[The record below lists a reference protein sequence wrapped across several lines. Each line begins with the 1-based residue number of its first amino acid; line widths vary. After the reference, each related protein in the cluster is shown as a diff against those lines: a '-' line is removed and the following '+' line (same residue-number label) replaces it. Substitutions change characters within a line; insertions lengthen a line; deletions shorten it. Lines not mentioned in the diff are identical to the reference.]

1 MRISEEGKDLIKSFE
16 GCRLNAYKCS
26 AGVPTIGYG
35 NTYYPNG
42 DKVQM
47 NDVITLEQA
56 IELFDDLIVRYERIV
71 NSKLKVDVKQNEF
84 DALVSHTY
92 NTGGS
97 TTLFRL
103 VNAKADKDKIKNWFT
118 TKYITANKKR
128 LIFSVLAL
136 TDKKVRV
143 FLCSKSTSYKLI

>member
-47 NDVITLEQA
+47 GDVITLEQA
-56 IELFDDLIVRYERIV
+56 KELFDDLIVRYERIV

-97 TTLFRL
+97 TTLFKL
-103 VNAKADKDKIKNWFT
+103 VNMEAPKEKIKNWFT
-118 TKYITANKKR
+118 TKYITANGKR
-128 LIFSVLAL
+128 LKGLVIRRQKEWELFN
-136 TDKKVRV
+136 K
-143 FLCSKSTSYKLI
+143 

>member
-47 NDVITLEQA
+47 DDVITLQQA

-71 NSKLKVDVKQNEF
+71 NSKLKVEVKQNEF

-97 TTLFRL
+97 TTLFKL

-118 TKYITANKKR
+118 TKYITANGKR
-128 LIFSVLAL
+128 LKGLVIRRQKEWLL
-136 TDKKVRV
+136 YNK
-143 FLCSKSTSYKLI
+143 

>member
-47 NDVITLEQA
+47 YDVITLQQA

-97 TTLFRL
+97 TTLFKL
-103 VNAKADKDKIKNWFT
+103 VNMKADKDKIKNWFT
-118 TKYITANKKR
+118 TKYITANGKR
-128 LIFSVLAL
+128 LKGLVIRRQKEWLL
-136 TDKKVRV
+136 YNK
-143 FLCSKSTSYKLI
+143 

>member
-47 NDVITLEQA
+47 NDVITLQQA
-56 IELFDDLIVRYERIV
+56 IELFDALIVRYERIV
-71 NSKLKVDVKQNEF
+71 NSKLKVEVKQSEF

-97 TTLFRL
+97 STLFKL
-103 VNAKADKDKIKNWFT
+103 VNMKADKDKIKNWFT
-118 TKYITANKKR
+118 TKYITANGKR
-128 LIFSVLAL
+128 LKGLVIRRQKEWLL
-136 TDKKVRV
+136 YNK
-143 FLCSKSTSYKLI
+143 

>member
-1 MRISEEGKDLIKSFE
+1 MKISEEGKDLIKSFE

-47 NDVITLEQA
+47 SDVITLEQA
-56 IELFDDLIVRYERIV
+56 KELFDDLIVRYERIV
-71 NSKLKVDVKQNEF
+71 NSKLKVEVKQNEF

-97 TTLFRL
+97 TTLFKL
-103 VNAKADKDKIKNWFT
+103 VNMEANKEKIKDWFL
-118 TKYITANKKR
+118 TKYITANGKVLQGLKNRR
-128 LIFSVLAL
+128 LKEWELYN
-136 TDKKVRV
+136 K
-143 FLCSKSTSYKLI
+143 

>member
-1 MRISEEGKDLIKSFE
+1 MKISQEGKDLIKSFE

-42 DKVQM
+42 DKVKM
-47 NDVITLEQA
+47 GDTITLEQA
-56 IELFDDLIVRYERIV
+56 KDLFDDLIVRYERIV
-71 NSKLKVDVKQNEF
+71 ESKLKVDVKQNEF

-97 TTLFRL
+97 TTLFKL
-103 VNAKADKDKIKNWFT
+103 VNMEANKDKIKDWFL
-118 TKYITANKKR
+118 TKYITANGKVLQGLKNRR
-128 LIFSVLAL
+128 LKEWELYN
-136 TDKKVRV
+136 K
-143 FLCSKSTSYKLI
+143 

>member
-1 MRISEEGKDLIKSFE
+1 MKISKQGKDLIKLFE
-16 GCRLNAYKCS
+16 GIRLNAYKCS

-47 NDVITLEQA
+47 GDTITLEQA
-56 IELFDDLIVRYERIV
+56 SELFDNLIVRYERIV
-71 NSKLKVDVKQNEF
+71 NSKLKVDVKQNEY

-103 VNAKADKDKIKNWFT
+103 VNAKADKDKIKNWFL
-118 TKYITANKKR
+118 TKYITANGKVLKGLKNRR
-128 LIFSVLAL
+128 LKEWELFN
-136 TDKKVRV
+136 K
-143 FLCSKSTSYKLI
+143 

>member
-42 DKVQM
+42 DKVKM
-47 NDVITLEQA
+47 GDVITLEQA
-56 IELFDDLIVRYERIV
+56 KELFDDLIVRYERIV
-71 NSKLKVDVKQNEF
+71 ESKLKVEVKQNEF

-97 TTLFRL
+97 STLFRL
-103 VNAKADKDKIKNWFT
+103 VNAKADKEKIKNWFT
-118 TKYITANKKR
+118 TKYITANGKR
-128 LIFSVLAL
+128 LKGLVIRRQKEWLL
-136 TDKKVRV
+136 YNK
-143 FLCSKSTSYKLI
+143 

>member
-47 NDVITLEQA
+47 NDVITLQQA

-71 NSKLKVDVKQNEF
+71 NSKLKVEVKQNEF

-97 TTLFRL
+97 STLFKL
-103 VNAKADKDKIKNWFT
+103 VNMKADKDKIKNWFT
-118 TKYITANKKR
+118 TKYITANGKR
-128 LIFSVLAL
+128 LKGLVIRRQKEWLL
-136 TDKKVRV
+136 YNK
-143 FLCSKSTSYKLI
+143 

>member
-47 NDVITLEQA
+47 DDVITLQQA

-71 NSKLKVDVKQNEF
+71 ESKLKVEVKQNEF

-97 TTLFRL
+97 TTLFKL
-103 VNAKADKDKIKNWFT
+103 VNMKADKDKIKNWFT
-118 TKYITANKKR
+118 TKYITANGKR
-128 LIFSVLAL
+128 LKGLVIRRQKEWLL
-136 TDKKVRV
+136 YNK
-143 FLCSKSTSYKLI
+143 

>member
-1 MRISEEGKDLIKSFE
+1 MKISEEGKDLIKLFE
-16 GCRLNAYKCS
+16 GCRLKAYKCS

-47 NDVITLEQA
+47 GDVITLEQA
-56 IELFDDLIVRYERIV
+56 RELFDDLIVRYERIV
-71 NSKLKVDVKQNEF
+71 ESKLKVDVKQNEF

-97 TTLFRL
+97 STLFKL
-103 VNAKADKDKIKNWFT
+103 VNMKADKEKIKNWFT
-118 TKYITANKKR
+118 TKYITANGKR
-128 LIFSVLAL
+128 LQGLVNRRLKEWEL
-136 TDKKVRV
+136 YNK
-143 FLCSKSTSYKLI
+143 

>member
-47 NDVITLEQA
+47 DDVITLQQA

-97 TTLFRL
+97 TTLFKL
-103 VNAKADKDKIKNWFT
+103 VNMKADKDKIKNWFT
-118 TKYITANKKR
+118 TKYITANGKR
-128 LIFSVLAL
+128 LKGLVIRRQKEWLL
-136 TDKKVRV
+136 YNK
-143 FLCSKSTSYKLI
+143 

>member
-1 MRISEEGKDLIKSFE
+1 MRISEEGKDLIQSFE

-47 NDVITLEQA
+47 NDVITLQQA

-71 NSKLKVDVKQNEF
+71 NSKLKVEVKQNQF

-97 TTLFRL
+97 ATLFKL
-103 VNAKADKDKIKNWFT
+103 VNMKADKDKIKNWFT
-118 TKYITANKKR
+118 TKYITANGKR
-128 LIFSVLAL
+128 LKGLVIRRQKEWLL
-136 TDKKVRV
+136 YNK
-143 FLCSKSTSYKLI
+143 

>member
-47 NDVITLEQA
+47 NDVITLQQA
-56 IELFDDLIVRYERIV
+56 VELFDDLIVRYERIV
-71 NSKLKVDVKQNEF
+71 NSKLKVEVKQNEF

-97 TTLFRL
+97 TTLFKL
-103 VNAKADKDKIKNWFT
+103 VNMKADKDKIKNWFT
-118 TKYITANKKR
+118 TKYITANGKR
-128 LIFSVLAL
+128 LKGLVIRRQKEWLL
-136 TDKKVRV
+136 YNK
-143 FLCSKSTSYKLI
+143 

>member
-1 MRISEEGKDLIKSFE
+1 MKISEEGKDLIKSFE
-16 GCRLNAYKCS
+16 GCRLDAYKCS

-47 NDVITLEQA
+47 GDVITLEQA
-56 IELFDDLIVRYERIV
+56 VKLFDDLIIRYERIV
-71 NSKLKVDVKQNEF
+71 NSKLKVEVKQNEF

-97 TTLFRL
+97 TTLFKL
-103 VNAKADKDKIKNWFT
+103 VNMKADKDKIKNWFT
-118 TKYITANKKR
+118 TRYITANGKR
-128 LIFSVLAL
+128 LRGLVIRRQREWELYN
-136 TDKKVRV
+136 K
-143 FLCSKSTSYKLI
+143 

>member
-1 MRISEEGKDLIKSFE
+1 MKISEEGKDLIKSFE

-47 NDVITLEQA
+47 NDVITLQQA

-71 NSKLKVDVKQNEF
+71 NSRLKVEVKQNEF

-97 TTLFRL
+97 STLFRL
-103 VNAKADKDKIKNWFT
+103 VNAKADKEKIKNWFT
-118 TKYITANKKR
+118 TKYITANGKR
-128 LIFSVLAL
+128 LKGLVIRRQKEWLL
-136 TDKKVRV
+136 YNK
-143 FLCSKSTSYKLI
+143 